1 MYHPLCQSMLLSP
14 SNATEHSQAIALDG
28 ASKVLIV
35 ADQIA
40 IGGTPNVVI
49 KIQTSED
56 MVNWV
61 TPVVG
66 SPNQNELQLTA
77 TAPSHGESGTPA
89 GTAITVVHCSCPGA
103 SPPIEYEPPS
113 TGTARFHSTGSTG
126 APLRLTTSPSIRL
139 SSGTEIVRYDSR
151 GSIALMRSAANCFFL
166 GSFART

>member
-77 TAPSHGESGTPA
+77 TAPAHGESGSPA
-89 GTAITVVHCSCPGA
+89 GTPISVEAQYIRLVYTMTAIGA
-103 SPPIEYEPPS
+103 SALI
-113 TGTARFHSTGSTG
+113 G
-126 APLRLTTSPSIRL
+126 A
-139 SSGTEIVRYDSR
+139 GVEVSR
-151 GSIALMRSAANCFFL
+151 E
-166 GSFART
+166 